1 MPRYELAVVES
12 RWERKKNYSL
22 RGIFDLISDFAYGD
36 THGYHYEMVNDER
49 AFREIVSRL
58 RQSRGIRALYIAA
71 HGMKEGIQTTN
82 GNIIDKRM
90 IFRTLTRRLAD
101 ETGSLDGVHFGACR
115 SLDERHAFN
124 LLRRHGEGEPG
135 LWWVAGYSKS
145 IDWMDSSTVDMFFWQ
160 QYLNNE
166 EGTAI
171 ERINVSAEAIR
182 RLMPGA
188 AKQMGFEIY
197 VRSKRGRVK
206 GLLAGSPMVNGH
218 SFANGN
224 GNGHARLTGNSRLQ
238 VNGRLNGHRLN
249 GNGRA
254 NGHSRLTSA
263 GRA

>member
-1 MPRYELAVVES
+1 MPKYELAVVES

-22 RGIFDLISDFAYGD
+22 RSIFDLISDLSYGD

-58 RQSRGIRALYIAA
+58 RQTRGIRALYIAA
-71 HGMKEGIQTTN
+71 HGMKEGIQASN

-101 ETGSLDGVHFGACR
+101 ETGSLDGVHFGVCR

-145 IDWMDSSTVDMFFWQ
+145 IDWIDSSVVDMFFWQ
-160 QYLNNE
+160 QYLNGE
-166 EGTAI
+166 EGTAM
-171 ERINVSAEAIR
+171 ERIHRCAEAIR

-197 VRSKRGRVK
+197 VRGNRGRVK
-206 GLLAGSPMVNGH
+206 GLLANSIQLNTHAFVNGTA
-218 SFANGN
+218 SARLNGN
-224 GNGHARLTGNSRLQ
+224 GNGRHH
-238 VNGRLNGHRLN
+238 GHRMN

-263 GRA
+263 GRP

>member
-1 MPRYELAVVES
+1 MPKYELAVVES

-22 RGIFDLISDFAYGD
+22 RSIFDLISDLSYGD

-71 HGMKEGIQTTN
+71 HGMKEGIQASN
-82 GNIIDKRM
+82 GNLIDKRL

-145 IDWMDSSTVDMFFWQ
+145 IDWIDSSVVDMFFWQ
-160 QYLNNE
+160 QYLNDE
-166 EGTAI
+166 EGTAM
-171 ERINVSAEAIR
+171 ERIHRCAQAIR

-188 AKQMGFEIY
+188 AKKMGFEIY
-197 VRSKRGRVK
+197 VRGNRGRVK
-206 GLLAGSPMVNGH
+206 DLLANGPTVNGH
-218 SFANGN
+218 GFANGN
-224 GNGHARLTGNSRLQ
+224 GRLH
-238 VNGRLNGHRLN
+238 VNGRINGHRIN

-254 NGHSRLTSA
+254 NGHGRLTSA